1 MKQVND
7 FRIFNKIVR
16 KYYKRHT
23 ARKVDTIN
31 GEPFVSHWE
40 ISDWI
45 GYRIEDSKEL
55 TPKVLKAFRL
65 MVGPKVMDALKN
77 LNEYVDVNPN
87 VWFEGEKGWK
97 YFQGLML
104 TNRDAYAIIKD
115 DFISGEEYLYPL
127 YFLVNA
133 KTNLYSNC

>member
-23 ARKVDTIN
+23 LRKVDIIN
-31 GEPFVSHWE
+31 GKPFVSHWE
-40 ISDWI
+40 ISDWV
-45 GYRIEDSKEL
+45 GFRIEDSKQL

-65 MVGPKVMDALKN
+65 MVGPEVMDALKN
-77 LNEYVDVNPN
+77 LDEYVDVNPN
-87 VWFEGEKGWK
+87 VWFEGEEGGK

-115 DFISGEEYLYPL
+115 DFISEEEYLYPL

-133 KTNLYSNC
+133 KTNLYPNC